1 VLTRCGR
8 VVFHCLIISIII
20 AALAKPAVSQKSAAF
35 LLRATEE
42 QVTFL
47 PVAGPSNLSN
57 CVVVSPG
64 GHFYL
69 GLFRQEIIGS
79 KATWQTFEGHLNDRE
94 MKILRDIL
102 TASDIQRLRSFV
114 LPTTPFPSS
123 AFEIFAADI
132 SRGPNIQHVG
142 YFKWTGEGPRDPEG
156 VEAAGGNRKRR
167 CSPWCSGFVLLRLLN
182 IPQKAPHLVPG
193 FPYAEAPQLRVGHTK
208 TSEIIIRTFRGR
220 GRLAPHNTRPQL
232 NLRLFC
238 GIMYPYA
245 QGSHTYSTAPICW
258 QAGRS

>member
-42 QVTFL
+42 QMTFL

-102 TASDIQRLRSFV
+102 TASDIRLRSFV
-114 LPTTPFPSS
+114 LLTTPFPSS

-156 VEAAGGNRKRR
+156 VEAGWRESETTLQPLVQRLRALKTFKYPLKSAASRPGLSLCGGA
-167 CSPWCSGFVLLRLLN
+167 SASGRAHQN
-182 IPQKAPHLVPG
+182 
-193 FPYAEAPQLRVGHTK
+193 
-208 TSEIIIRTFRGR
+208 
-220 GRLAPHNTRPQL
+220 
-232 NLRLFC
+232 
-238 GIMYPYA
+238 
-245 QGSHTYSTAPICW
+245 
-258 QAGRS
+258 